1 MKIAIS
7 AGHSAKCRGASDI
20 LDEFDENCRVATRV
34 AEMLNGAGHQA
45 ALFIDTKS
53 TTQDA
58 NLNAIVNWHNAQT
71 RELDVSVHFNCYEHT
86 SKPMGTECLYIT
98 QQELA
103 DDMATAIARASGLID
118 RGPKKRTDLFFLNNS
133 EEPAI
138 LIETCFVDSS
148 ADVQIYQ
155 EHFEDICRAIA
166 ETIAG
171 EEAVAPPEP
180 EPPDQALFQGNG
192 RCSWFGGPDDTGVSP
207 SEGLAF
213 IYKYEDAPHLF
224 LPTQPP
230 GTSGLARRLDP
241 DVFYVACRW
250 DYNATPKD
258 MLADEDTMALV
269 RAGGKELLAWPAD
282 WGPHENTGRVADL
295 SPGLMAAL
303 GLETDDTVE
312 VIYPA
317 PTQPQP
323 APEPERATVAIQIT
337 ASGPV
342 TVTINGTPV
351 GEF

>member
-20 LDEFDENCRVATRV
+20 LDEFDENVRMVDQVA
-34 AEMLNGAGHQA
+34 ADLAAAGHSVVK
-45 ALFIDTKS
+45 FIDTKS
-53 TTQDA
+53 TTQNA
-58 NLNAIVNWHNAQT
+58 NLNAIVDWHNAQT

-86 SKPMGTECLYIT
+86 SKPMGTECLWVT

-103 DDMATAIARASGLID
+103 DEVATAIARASGLID
-118 RGPKKRTDLFFLNNS
+118 RGPKQRTDLFFLNNT

-155 EHFEDICRAIA
+155 DHFEDICRAIVEA
-166 ETIAG
+166 ITG

-180 EPPDQALFQGNG
+180 PEEALVHVAGS
-192 RCSWFGGPDDTGVSP
+192 CSWFGGPNDTGVSP

-213 IYKYEDAPHLF
+213 LYEVSDAPDLF

-241 DVFYVACRW
+241 ETFYVACRF
-250 DYNATPKD
+250 DYSVTSKELLRD
-258 MLADEDTMALV
+258 QSKKALV
-269 RAGGKELLAWPAD
+269 RANDREFLARPAD
-282 WGPHENTGRVADL
+282 WGPNENTGRVADL
-295 SPGLMAAL
+295 SPGLMEAL
-303 GLETDDTVE
+303 GIDTDDDVE

-323 APEPERATVAIQIT
+323 EPEPERATVAIQIT

>member
-20 LDEFDENCRVATRV
+20 LDEFDENVRVVDQLA
-34 AEMLNGAGHQA
+34 ADLAAAGHSVVK
-45 ALFIDTKS
+45 FIDTKS
-53 TTQDA
+53 TTQNA
-58 NLNAIVNWHNAQT
+58 NLNAIVDWHNAQT

-86 SKPMGTECLYIT
+86 SKPMGTECLWVT
-98 QQELA
+98 QQDLA
-103 DDMATAIARASGLID
+103 DEVATAIARASGLID
-118 RGPKKRTDLFFLNNS
+118 RGPKQRTDLFFLNNT

-155 EHFEDICRAIA
+155 DHFEDICRAIA
-166 ETIAG
+166 EAITG
-171 EEAVAPPEP
+171 EEAVVPPEP
-180 EPPDQALFQGNG
+180 EPPDQALLQVSG
-192 RCSWFGGPDDTGVSP
+192 RCSWFGGPNDTGVAP
-207 SEGLAF
+207 DEGLAF
-213 IYKYEDAPHLF
+213 IYKVDDAPQLF
-224 LPTQPP
+224 LPSQPP

-250 DYNATPKD
+250 DYATTPKD
-258 MLADEDTMALV
+258 MLADPERQALV

-282 WGPHENTGRVADL
+282 WGPNQNTGRVADL

-303 GLETDDTVE
+303 GLETDDSVE

-317 PTQPQP
+317 SAQPE
-323 APEPERATVAIQIT
+323 PEPERATVAIQIT

>member
-20 LDEFDENCRVATRV
+20 LDEFDENVRVVDQV
-34 AEMLNGAGHQA
+34 AADLAAAGHSVVK
-45 ALFIDTKS
+45 FIDTKS
-53 TTQDA
+53 TTQNA

-98 QQELA
+98 HQDLA
-103 DDMATAIARASGLID
+103 DEVATAIARASGLID
-118 RGPKKRTDLFFLNNS
+118 RGPKKRTDLFFLNNT

-155 EHFEDICRAIA
+155 DRFEDICRAIA
-166 ETIAG
+166 EAITG

-180 EPPDQALFQGNG
+180 EPPVQALFQTNG
-192 RCSWFGGPDDTGVSP
+192 RCSWFGGPSDTGVAP
-207 SEGLAF
+207 DEGLAF

-230 GTSGLARRLDP
+230 GTTGLARRLDP

-250 DYNATPKD
+250 DYSVTPKD
-258 MLADEDTMALV
+258 MLADQNIPALV
-269 RAGGKELLAWPAD
+269 RAGSQEFLAHPAD
-282 WGPHENTGRVADL
+282 WGPNQNTGRVADL
-295 SPGLMAAL
+295 SPGLLTAL

-317 PTQPQP
+317 PAQPQP
-323 APEPERATVAIQIT
+323 EPEPERATVAIQIT

>member
-20 LDEFDENCRVATRV
+20 LDEFDENVRVVDQV
-34 AEMLNGAGHQA
+34 AADLAAAGHDVVK
-45 ALFIDTKS
+45 FIDTKS
-53 TTQDA
+53 TTQNA
-58 NLNAIVNWHNAQT
+58 NLNAIVDWHNAQT
-71 RELDVSVHFNCYEHT
+71 RELDVSVHFNCYQHT
-86 SKPMGTECLYIT
+86 SKPMGTECLWVT
-98 QQELA
+98 QQDLA
-103 DDMATAIARASGLID
+103 DEVATAIARASGLID
-118 RGPKKRTDLFFLNNS
+118 RGPKQRTDLFFLNNT

-155 EHFEDICRAIA
+155 DHFEDICRAIA
-166 ETIAG
+166 EAITG

-180 EPPDQALFQGNG
+180 PEEALLQVSG
-192 RCSWFGGPDDTGVSP
+192 RCSWFGGPNDTGVAP
-207 SEGLAF
+207 DEGLAF
-213 IYKYEDAPHLF
+213 IYKVEDAPQLF
-224 LPTQPP
+224 LPSQPP
-230 GTSGLARRLDP
+230 GTTGLARRLDP

-258 MLADEDTMALV
+258 MLADEETQALV
-269 RAGGKELLAWPAD
+269 RAGDKEFLAWPAD
-282 WGPHENTGRVADL
+282 WGPNQNTGRVADL
-295 SPGLMAAL
+295 SPGLLAAL

-317 PTQPQP
+317 PVQPQP
-323 APEPERATVAIQIT
+323 EPEPERATVAIQIT